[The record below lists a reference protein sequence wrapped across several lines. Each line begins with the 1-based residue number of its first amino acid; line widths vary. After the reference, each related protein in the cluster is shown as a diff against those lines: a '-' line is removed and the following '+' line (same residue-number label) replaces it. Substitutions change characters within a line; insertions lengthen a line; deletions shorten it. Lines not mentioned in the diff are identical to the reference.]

1 MVMREQTQQQ
11 YPELDTTIRSF
22 LKAQVVTPNAR
33 HLQGRLD
40 LDIFLAGSPE
50 GAEDWTR
57 EHIKCLVPPTVA
69 ETATPMA
76 SASVQEFATAF
87 VSAQHQLESG
97 KKNNGRQV
105 LARSIKTGSAEED
118 SSSTLGLSRSAY
130 ERLLG
135 MCGLVQG
142 EDNLLPPLWKQLSE
156 KLVTSTDKK
165 W

>member
-57 EHIKCLVPPTVA
+57 EHIERLVPTTSTG
-69 ETATPMA
+69 TATPMA
-76 SASVQEFATAF
+76 S
-87 VSAQHQLESG
+87 
-97 KKNNGRQV
+97 V
-105 LARSIKTGSAEED
+105 LVVYA
-118 SSSTLGLSRSAY
+118 
-130 ERLLG
+130 
-135 MCGLVQG
+135 M
-142 EDNLLPPLWKQLSE
+142 
-156 KLVTSTDKK
+156 
-165 W
+165 